1 LAKFK
6 KWKLRKLP
14 QIRNIHNAVEKA
26 LGNHGNHPKDLTWL
40 RPTKDTNTVFFDF
53 ESYGYGTDAGKGK
66 LNKVQDPFEI
76 GMSVWSHVKE
86 DWVHKSFTFTPQGLS
101 EVLNTERAKQ
111 NPNRI
116 NQWMKER
123 SAFTKKARPDTF
135 DANKEDGGIKP
146 LLDSIGNEDHEHYT
160 PVPWDAIDKFLFDHG
175 IKTGK
180 SLHTVTH
187 NGNNFDHGMLDA
199 LIEHSGRN
207 SVFGQMFAATPMD
220 RRHDTAATLHQI
232 YGKQGRHILADPK
245 GTSGTPSDGS
255 LHKASSID
263 FNGLSY
269 HANENENAYNG
280 TKMDNMRYTM
290 LQTYNENNTNRFM
303 SMFHDNP
310 EARASRKELFSS
322 LGVSEVMSKITTSG
336 VDLMSAFFDN
346 VSHIGHGDTAVGAL
360 MVMDMLA
367 TEVELDH
374 TDAKAVNQAHTNNP
388 FHFRS
393 ERVTKPNPKNI
404 YGNPVLDFLRPVEV
418 GPNNAYD
425 ELVAQS
431 LITDY
436 ADDDVG
442 HMQDLKARLA
452 DRVTRAADKKVKDAK
467 EAAKKEAIRAE
478 LGTGGTSPTN
488 KDQLPFDMGGDASTA
503 AIEAGKEALANVA
516 AAARDAGNVPAKSAF
531 DAAEKEKITVYDSDG
546 NPHEATVAYKSDSS
560 KRHMS
565 VTVMENGRKWIQLED
580 AVTGLRGGESSVGL
594 LYAEDPTTPAYR
606 ALMDEQNKAEKI
618 SEKINQ
624 GEDYSEAESDFINE
638 WWQRESAASEAGS
651 AADVSPIA
659 QQADAPARAAGVENG
674 NSGNVTPVFS
684 ESDAVAEK
692 GEGVETESLGR
703 NAMEIFRDNELRLNK
718 TAFPKEI
725 QSLIGNGD
733 IDIFRHEGVSSKSS
747 NADGRIVVIIPIGNT
762 RVAFRESRYKAG
774 RSTDTAQRFVPILGF
789 ANVTSK
795 YNNDS
800 NGDPL
805 IETEGVDEYFS
816 QLFGNNRN
824 SGPLTSLHQMIE
836 KVLLNPANLASMSEY
851 LGDRETGKPTLDTTA
866 ANIKINT
873 PASHRLNSSVGKPM
887 SHEDIMTEP
896 YQTYRN
902 NANVAAE
909 PFLEDGEL
917 NFEDSGAL
925 VSILLGDPLSGSQ
938 AFTGLNMLD
947 PKTRKLKEGW
957 FDVKTPEGKKHLQEL
972 ATAFR
977 DTGMAA
983 TPTSDTATTGE
994 FDYDPANPSLVGMN
1008 LPELFDM
1015 YMRGDVPEGM
1025 HSKQLV
1031 NDPYGEI
1038 SSLSDQFINFVLIN
1052 HRVTNLGHKIPDIL
1066 NVMNYDNPLQP
1077 NNTDHL
1083 ISVGASRAASGDED
1097 PTVAAAAAAQYANDS
1112 DVSDPAT
1119 PDSVTENINQETY
1132 NRSVAY
1138 FALDSWA
1145 KSQSDPISASEY
1157 DEMIGELGDEH
1168 GYPFTSSHNIK
1179 GERVDYNNAETIDE
1193 MFPEREAGKTDEDIL
1208 AFIAAAR
1215 EEYEED
1221 PTSML
1226 RELEWIRD
1234 NHSERITQE
1243 AMQESLEN
1251 DDRKS
1256 VVGQWIDTVKFA
1268 SDNGADFAFVEE
1280 EKIKMEDRFMSSSHI
1295 EYIKQNPHQK
1305 VDMVENPPFEMPKG
1319 KKPATLG
1326 EKARQLAEGAWKQTG
1341 YYNVWRQLRNV
1352 KRDATGRKALEAA
1365 RSGDVGAIRDLGI
1378 TSQTQFMEHIGDLPV
1393 EGAEQRGLLGILW
1406 QGKKTFN
1413 DLAQQ
1418 RAKEQAGNRKNN
1430 VTTSLQE
1437 LDRLEYDRIQSR
1449 VPNRDISSADR
1460 KAAKILA
1467 EKSIRRQDTY
1477 NEEKAA
1483 TAAEADRRRNDNQG
1497 AGSSDKTTPSGAS
1510 FSGGASGGM
1519 KDPTTASAPPAGDP
1533 LDKKDVNIEKSMSKS
1548 LDKLKEYLA
1557 SV

>member
-1 LAKFK
+1 MAKF
-6 KWKLRKLP
+6 KLRKLP

-26 LGNHGNHPKDLTWL
+26 GKQKDLTWL
-40 RPTKDTNTVFFDF
+40 RPSKHTNTVFFDF
-53 ESYGYGTDAGKGK
+53 ESYGYGVKEGKGG
-66 LNKVQDPFEI
+66 LSETQDPFEI
-76 GMSVWSHVKE
+76 GMSIWSHVKE

-101 EVLNTERAKQ
+101 EVLNTDRANQ
-111 NPNRI
+111 TPNQLK
-116 NQWMKER
+116 QWMSQR
-123 SAFTKKARPDTF
+123 SAFTRGARPDTF
-135 DANKEDGGIKP
+135 DEDIKP
-146 LLDSIGNEDHEHYT
+146 LFDSIGDEDHDGYKA
-160 PVPWDAIDKFLFDHG
+160 VPWDDIDAWLDTHG

-187 NGNNFDHGMLDA
+187 NGNNFDHRMLDA
-199 LIEHSGRN
+199 LIGHSGGN
-207 SVFGQMFAATPMD
+207 SVFGQMFAATPME
-220 RRHDTAATLHQI
+220 RRHDTAATLNQI
-232 YGKQGRHILADPK
+232 YGKQGRHILADPM
-245 GTSGTPSDGS
+245 GPSGKPSDGS
-255 LHKASSID
+255 PHKASSID

-269 HANENENAYNG
+269 HANENVSPYNG
-280 TKMDNMRYTM
+280 TGMNNMRYTM
-290 LQTYNENNTNRFM
+290 LKTYNENNTNRFM
-303 SMFHDNP
+303 SMFHDND
-310 EARASRKELFSS
+310 EALASREELFAS
-322 LGVSEVMSKITTSG
+322 LGVSEVMSKISDGGTKSG
-336 VDLMSAFFDN
+336 VELMDAFFSN

-374 TDAKAVNQAHTNNP
+374 TDFAAVNQAHRNNP

-393 ERVTKPNPKNI
+393 ERVMKLNPARPGRQK
-404 YGNPVLDFLRPVEV
+404 LDYLQPVEV
-418 GPNNAYD
+418 DPNNAYD

-436 ADDDVG
+436 DDDDVG
-442 HMQDLKARLA
+442 HTQDLKARLEDKA
-452 DRVTRAADKKVKDAK
+452 TRAADKKAKDAEK
-467 EAAKKEAIRAE
+467 SARTPKASESESTTNQMPLDMRGGADTDPAKAGENAVAKVEAAAKPTPPVPVPTAGTEPTSQEA
-478 LGTGGTSPTN
+478 
-488 KDQLPFDMGGDASTA
+488 
-503 AIEAGKEALANVA
+503 
-516 AAARDAGNVPAKSAF
+516 
-531 DAAEKEKITVYDSDG
+531 
-546 NPHEATVAYKSDSS
+546 
-560 KRHMS
+560 
-565 VTVMENGRKWIQLED
+565 
-580 AVTGLRGGESSVGL
+580 
-594 LYAEDPTTPAYR
+594 
-606 ALMDEQNKAEKI
+606 
-618 SEKINQ
+618 
-624 GEDYSEAESDFINE
+624 
-638 WWQRESAASEAGS
+638 
-651 AADVSPIA
+651 
-659 QQADAPARAAGVENG
+659 
-674 NSGNVTPVFS
+674 PVFS
-684 ESDAVAEK
+684 VSDTVAER
-692 GEGVETESLGR
+692 GEGVETQSLGR
-703 NAMEIFRDNELRLNK
+703 NAIEIFRDNELRLNK

-774 RSTDTAQRFVPILGF
+774 SSTDTAQRFVPILGF
-789 ANVTSK
+789 ANVISK
-795 YNNDS
+795 YNKDS
-800 NGDPL
+800 NGDP
-805 IETEGVDEYFS
+805 IVETEGVDEYFS
-816 QLFGNNRN
+816 QLFGNSNN

-836 KVLLNPANLASMSEY
+836 KVLLNPANLAGMSEY

-873 PASHRLNSSVGKPM
+873 PASHRLNSSVGKPITGAQ
-887 SHEDIMTEP
+887 IMTEP
-896 YQTYRN
+896 YQTYLN
-902 NANVAAE
+902 NANVATQ

-925 VSILLGDPLSGSQ
+925 VSILLGNPLSGSQ

-957 FDVKTPEGKKHLQEL
+957 FDVKTAEGKKHLQEL

-983 TPTSDTATTGE
+983 TPTSNPATTGQ

-1015 YMRGDVPEGM
+1015 YMRGDMPEGM
-1025 HSKQLV
+1025 NSKQLV
-1031 NDPYGEI
+1031 NDPDGKI

-1083 ISVGASRAASGDED
+1083 ISVGASLEASGDED
-1097 PTVAAAAAAQYANDS
+1097 STVAASGAAQYANDS
-1112 DVSDPAT
+1112 DVSSPDT
-1119 PDSVTENINQETY
+1119 PDSVTNNIDQDVY
-1132 NRSVAY
+1132 NGSAAY
-1138 FALDSWA
+1138 FALDRWA
-1145 KSQSDPISASEY
+1145 RSQSDPISASEY
-1157 DEMIGELGDEH
+1157 DEMIGELGEDH
-1168 GYPFTSSHNIK
+1168 GYPFTSRHNIK
-1179 GERVDYNNAETIDE
+1179 SERVDYNNAETIEE
-1193 MFPEREAGKTDEDIL
+1193 MFPEREAGKTDEDVL

-1215 EEYEED
+1215 EEYAED

-1234 NHSERITQE
+1234 NHSEWITQE

-1280 EKIKMEDRFMSSSHI
+1280 EKTNMEDRFMSSSHI

-1418 RAKEQAGNRKNN
+1418 RVQEQAGNRKTN
-1430 VTTSLQE
+1430 VTNTLQE

-1449 VPNRDISSADR
+1449 VPNRDISDADR
-1460 KAAKILA
+1460 KAARSLA
-1467 EKSIRRQDTY
+1467 ERSIRQQDTY

-1483 TAAEADRRRNDNQG
+1483 EAA
-1497 AGSSDKTTPSGAS
+1497 DKKATPSGS
-1510 FSGGASGGM
+1510 RFSTSSSGATTDSTPNKGTTGGT
-1519 KDPTTASAPPAGDP
+1519 PTASAPPAGDP
-1533 LDKKDVNIEKSMSKS
+1533 LDKKDVNVEKSMSKS